1 MVALSIVANLFL
13 PLRWVVVGLAGAFAI
28 AYFVSINV
36 TLNRLGKRIGP
47 LSGNGILRTH
57 VRLAFASLA
66 AMAPAYVI
74 ARILTSFLGKGALGS
89 LISLTIAGP
98 VFLAIYLFLAR
109 RLRVVEVNELFL
121 RLRALAGRGM
131 ESA

>member
-1 MVALSIVANLFL
+1 VVMVALSIVANLFL

-36 TLNRLGKRIGP
+36 TLNRLSKRIGP

-57 VRLAFASLA
+57 VRLGFASLVA
-66 AMAPAYVI
+66 IVPAYAI
-74 ARILTSFLGKGALGS
+74 ARVLGSVVGKGALGS
-89 LISLTIAGP
+89 LISLAIAGP

-121 RLRALAGRGM
+121 RLRALAG
-131 ESA
+131 